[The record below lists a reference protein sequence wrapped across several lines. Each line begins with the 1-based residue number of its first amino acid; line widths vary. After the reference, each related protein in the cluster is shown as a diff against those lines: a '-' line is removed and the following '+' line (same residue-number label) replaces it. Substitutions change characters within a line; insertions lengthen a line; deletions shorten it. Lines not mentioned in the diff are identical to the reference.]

1 MSGSAST
8 RRRVTPLALETPA
21 VGSCES
27 PFFATCASTPLKTLA
42 SRFGCRANESCERRH
57 APSARYSLLSGQ
69 MTLEEAVR
77 FSSARE
83 ARLSAAADELTDRAA
98 RLKAKIKLVIVQIRL
113 AVITEIK
120 RVQFI
125 L

>member
-98 RLKAKIKLVIVQIRL
+98 RLKAKIKLVIGAIDEVQRGG
-113 AVITEIK
+113 APT
-120 RVQFI
+120 
-125 L
+125 